1 MATTHIQI
9 DQAASDF
16 ASRYRNAVAQIRMGV
31 AELGVLRRSMNSMQ
45 DGADVTLIE
54 TKFGVATGKGT
65 AIRDLAFAVDALAN
79 GTDTATH
86 AAKLFELLRDV
97 G

>member
-1 MATTHIQI
+1 MATTHIAINQT
-9 DQAASDF
+9 ASDF

-31 AELGVLRRSMNSMQ
+31 AELGELRRSMYSMQ
-45 DGADVTLIE
+45 DGEDVTLIE
-54 TKFGVATGKGT
+54 TKFGVATGDGAT
-65 AIRDLAFAVDALAN
+65 IRDLALAVDALAN

-86 AAKLFELLRDV
+86 AAKLHELLRDV

>member
-1 MATTHIQI
+1 
-9 DQAASDF
+9 
-16 ASRYRNAVAQIRMGV
+16 
-31 AELGVLRRSMNSMQ
+31 
-45 DGADVTLIE
+45 
-54 TKFGVATGKGT
+54 VATGNGAT
-65 AIRDLAFAVDALAN
+65 IRDLALAVDALAN